1 MYIVYI
7 YIYIYIYIINL
18 RTAAVSLFESASA
31 QLRPNG
37 FSKDPSAQTTTGVV
51 CVAYC
56 LWLPFLIRS
65 VLNLKKVKERD
76 IRSICGQLV

>member
-1 MYIVYI
+1 M

-18 RTAAVSLFESASA
+18 RTAAVSLFESVLA

-37 FSKDPSAQTTTGVV
+37 ISKGPSAETTTGVV
-51 CVAYC
+51 GVAYC
-56 LWLPFLIRS
+56 FWLPFLIRS